1 MSQPVN
7 LNEPSHDAQASLVAQ
22 SSTNAEPP
30 QLTPSNNTF
39 PVQLHFLLTEFE
51 ADYQH
56 LVSWC
61 PHGRAFI
68 VHKVEAF
75 VEQVLKR

>member
-1 MSQPVN
+1 MSQS
-7 LNEPSHDAQASLVAQ
+7 LITNEPQDAQASLVAQ
-22 SSTNAEPP
+22 STANAEPP
-30 QLTPSNNTF
+30 QLATANNTF

-51 ADYQH
+51 AEYQH

>member
-1 MSQPVN
+1 MSQPLNVN
-7 LNEPSHDAQASLVAQ
+7 QPDARASLVAQ
-22 SSTNAEPP
+22 PSMNTEPP
-30 QLTPSNNTF
+30 QLAPPNNTF

-51 ADYQH
+51 TEYQH